1 MQNTGILVVAVFS
14 SKIPV
19 ENTDAKYR
27 LRGGINYTLCRIPQM
42 TKRAR
47 RRRPNKIIMMR
58 SRHDEDED
66 EDDGYD
72 NPSPWKRPRLM
83 RPLKAL
89 LLVSALYFATARNDE
104 VQFQDDKGAGELFIG
119 RLLSST
125 HEMRIVHALRVNVHV
140 CGILKESLGEMLAPV
155 RKYPH
160 CSPSRS
166 C

>member
-1 MQNTGILVVAVFS
+1 
-14 SKIPV
+14 
-19 ENTDAKYR
+19 
-27 LRGGINYTLCRIPQM
+27 M

-47 RRRPNKIIMMR
+47 RKRPNKIIMMR

-119 RLLSST
+119 RLLSWCAIPL
-125 HEMRIVHALRVNVHV
+125 ERV
-140 CGILKESLGEMLAPV
+140 G
-155 RKYPH
+155 
-160 CSPSRS
+160 
-166 C
+166 